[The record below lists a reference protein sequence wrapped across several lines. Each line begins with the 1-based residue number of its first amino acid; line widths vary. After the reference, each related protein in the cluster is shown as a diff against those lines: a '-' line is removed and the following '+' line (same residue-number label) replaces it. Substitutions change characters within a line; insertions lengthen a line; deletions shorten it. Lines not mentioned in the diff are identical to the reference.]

1 MADQVNPLGSLA
13 PSLPPSPPSAPV
25 AAPAVSAAPAPV
37 PAPPADGPAAAAAAG
52 DSAASSSVSVHEA
65 AQTVQGYF
73 AKTPTE
79 LQFAVDKSSGRFI
92 FKVVNP
98 ATQEVVYQM
107 PPEQVLEMAQK
118 LRELDHAQGARGVLV
133 DQKG

>member
-13 PSLPPSPPSAPV
+13 PALPPSPPSTPGAGP
-25 AAPAVSAAPAPV
+25 AASAAPAPV
-37 PAPPADGPAAAAAAG
+37 QTPAGLPAAAPA
-52 DSAASSSVSVHEA
+52 SASSTSVHEA

-118 LRELDHAQGARGVLV
+118 LRELDHSQGARGVLV